1 MKAAGGVLTAKQ
13 APRRPGTAPAPGLRA
28 SGVVF
33 PTVPQ
38 TALERKC
45 PMTLRS
51 IVAAL
56 RSVPPLPRVRAPG
69 RRAGFRPRLEPL
81 EDRTVPST
89 FTVLNLADGG
99 DGSLRQAVFDANV
112 NPGADEVRFA
122 DGLQGTIALT
132 GGQLSITDHL
142 TVDGPGAESLAV
154 SGSGQGRVF
163 EIGKGV
169 AAVLDGLTITHGQAE
184 NGGGIYNAGALL
196 VSRCTLSTNR
206 AVGGE
211 GDVARGG
218 GIFNAEGA

>member
-38 TALERKC
+38 TAPERKC

-51 IVAAL
+51 ILAAL

-89 FTVLNLADGG
+89 FTVLNLAGGG
-99 DGSLRQAVFDANV
+99 DGSLRQAVLDANAL
-112 NPGADEVRFA
+112 PGADEVRFA
-122 DGLQGTIALT
+122 DGLQGTIAL
-132 GGQLSITDHL
+132 GGVQLSITDHL
-142 TVDGPGAESLAV
+142 TIEGPGAERVAV
-154 SGSGQGRVF
+154 SGTDASRVF
-163 EIGKGV
+163 EISTGV
-169 AAVLDGLTITHGQAE
+169 TAVLDGLTITH
-184 NGGGIYNAGALL
+184 
-196 VSRCTLSTNR
+196 
-206 AVGGE
+206 
-211 GDVARGG
+211 
-218 GIFNAEGA
+218 